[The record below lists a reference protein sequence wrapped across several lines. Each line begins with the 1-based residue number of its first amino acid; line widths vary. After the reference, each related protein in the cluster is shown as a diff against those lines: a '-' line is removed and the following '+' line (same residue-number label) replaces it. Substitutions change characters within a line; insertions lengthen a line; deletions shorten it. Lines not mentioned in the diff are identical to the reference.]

1 MPDDKPVMKTS
12 FLKPATPLWASTMRM
27 AAPLFALLLTASV
40 SCANP
45 DRNHDRDGND
55 NRPPKVPASLQVPA
69 GHEVQFHL
77 KGVGVQI
84 YVWTQSATNPALFS
98 WVFKAPH
105 AVLLHH
111 HEDLVGIHFAGPTW
125 QANDGSKVVGMKVA
139 SSIVD
144 SKAIPW
150 LLLHA
155 LSHDGVGVFSN
166 TTYSQR
172 EDTEGGLAPTVPGTV
187 AGQESLVPYTAEY
200 FFYRATN

>member
-45 DRNHDRDGND
+45 DRNHDRVGHD

-69 GHEVQFHL
+69 GHELQFHL

-144 SKAIPW
+144 PKAIPW
-150 LLLHA
+150 LLLAARSTGAPAGLFSQVTHVQRIHTQGGVA
-155 LSHDGVGVFSN
+155 PAAGCADRKSTRLNSSHG
-166 TTYSQR
+166 
-172 EDTEGGLAPTVPGTV
+172 
-187 AGQESLVPYTAEY
+187 
-200 FFYRATN
+200 